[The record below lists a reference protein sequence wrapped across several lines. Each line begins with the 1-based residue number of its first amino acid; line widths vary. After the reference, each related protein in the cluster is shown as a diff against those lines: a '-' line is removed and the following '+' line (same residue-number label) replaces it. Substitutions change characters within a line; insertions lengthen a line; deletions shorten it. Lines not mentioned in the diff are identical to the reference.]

1 MNLRRIDLVD
11 LAAGLVIIAVVIGI
25 AAQVLSWLVL
35 A

>member
-1 MNLRRIDLVD
+1 VNLRRIDLVD